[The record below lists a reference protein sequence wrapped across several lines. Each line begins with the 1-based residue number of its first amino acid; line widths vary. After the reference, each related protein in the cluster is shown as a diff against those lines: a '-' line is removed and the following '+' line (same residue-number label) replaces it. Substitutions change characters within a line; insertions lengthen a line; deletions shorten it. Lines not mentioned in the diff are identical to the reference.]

1 MNEKLK
7 EFLEEAMRILMLLL
21 EHPSIIWVILVAQLM
36 YLLAP
41 LILSLAGLI

>member
-7 EFLEEAMRILMLLL
+7 EFLEEATRILMFLL
-21 EHPSIIWVILVAQLM
+21 EHPSIMWVILAAQLM

-41 LILSLAGLI
+41 LILSLAGL

>member
-1 MNEKLK
+1 MNEKLR
-7 EFLEEAMRILMLLL
+7 EFLEETARILMFLL
-21 EHPSIIWVILVAQLM
+21 EHPSIIWIILAAQLM